1 MAEADSNAKLSE
13 VSSKLTSL
21 NQSQNTG
28 LGNLKALTETLVAQG
43 KTAAEAADSIASAEA
58 EARREASRQRKGK
71 TGAQNV
77 NVLNWQKEEDKGMFS
92 GLMDMMKMK
101 FAMGGFSFGDLFK
114 KGGIKKLLALFG
126 TTLFG
131 GIKTA
136 FAAVGT
142 KMTGLLGPTLMK
154 FLSPM
159 AIITGLVLA
168 IKDGIS
174 GMASSMDWGVSKISG
189 FLGGFF
195 AGEADGGIMN
205 MFKNAGKWALI
216 GAGIG
221 SVVPVIGTL
230 VGGLVGGAIGGILG
244 LIGAKKI
251 AKAFDKIGAWFKKVW
266 GNVTEFVGK
275 IWTKIVDWFKEKWEW
290 ASGKIAAGW
299 TNLSAYLG
307 GVWDDVVTWFKGLL
321 SWGEGVVTTGW
332 TNLTTYLGGVWD
344 DVYAWFTGLLS
355 WGEGVVTAGW
365 TNLTTYL
372 GGVWDDVY
380 KWFTGLLSWGEG
392 VATGA
397 WTGLTGF
404 VSEKWAQ
411 VKKWFEDL
419 LTFEGDGGEKIG
431 IGEKIIQL
439 FAKIPD
445 KIVALFEKI
454 VQSVKDIFNSISL
467 PSWMGGKEKLSP
479 EEAAKKRADLS
490 TKLKV
495 AQSRKTTSGIF
506 GTGVGGYSEE
516 DRAKEIAEIQNELGQ
531 LPKIATGGPILRTGP
546 AVVHK
551 GELMMDNQ
559 AAMMMFRSAELLSRL
574 QVANGELKRDTTS
587 SAVQV
592 INNNTSQS
600 NIRTSTSP
608 MMALS
613 SPINPHNKNSLP
625 GRV

>member
-1 MAEADSNAKLSE
+1 MAEADSNSNAKLSE

-43 KTAAEAADSIASAEA
+43 KTAAEAADSIASSEA

-71 TGAQNV
+71 AGAQDV

-92 GLMDMMKMK
+92 GLMDLMKMK

-126 TTLFG
+126 TSIFG

-159 AIITGLVLA
+159 ALITGLVIA

-216 GAGIG
+216 GAGVG
-221 SVVPVIGTL
+221 SMVPVIGTL

-290 ASGKIAAGW
+290 ASGGIAAGW

-307 GVWDDVVTWFKGLL
+307 GVWDDVITWFK
-321 SWGEGVVTTGW
+321 
-332 TNLTTYLGGVWD
+332 
-344 DVYAWFTGLLS
+344 GLLS

-380 KWFTGLLSWGEG
+380 AWFTGLLSWGEG

-454 VQSVKDIFNSISL
+454 VQSIKDIFNSISL
-467 PSWMGGKEKLSP
+467 PTWLGGEEKLSP
-479 EEAAKKRADLS
+479 EEVAKKRTDLS

-495 AQSRKTTSGIF
+495 AQNKKTDSGIF

-516 DRAKEIAEIQNELGQ
+516 DRAKEIAEIQKELGQ

-574 QVANGELKRDTTS
+574 QVANGELRRDTTS

-613 SPINPHNKNSLP
+613 PPINPHNKNSLP

>member
-1 MAEADSNAKLSE
+1 MAEADSNSNAKLSE

-43 KTAAEAADSIASAEA
+43 KTAAEAADSIASSEA

-71 TGAQNV
+71 AGAQDV

-92 GLMDMMKMK
+92 GLMDLMKMK

-126 TTLFG
+126 TSIFG

-159 AIITGLVLA
+159 ALITGLVIA

-221 SVVPVIGTL
+221 SMVPVIGTL

-290 ASGKIAAGW
+290 ASGGIAAGW

-307 GVWDDVVTWFKGLL
+307 GVWDDVITWFK
-321 SWGEGVVTTGW
+321 
-332 TNLTTYLGGVWD
+332 
-344 DVYAWFTGLLS
+344 GLLS

-380 KWFTGLLSWGEG
+380 AWFTGLLSWGEG

-454 VQSVKDIFNSISL
+454 VQSIKDIFNSISL
-467 PSWMGGKEKLSP
+467 PTWLGGEEKLSP
-479 EEAAKKRADLS
+479 EEVAKKRTDLS

-495 AQSRKTTSGIF
+495 AQNKKTDSGIF

-516 DRAKEIAEIQNELGQ
+516 DRAKEIAEIQKELGQ

-574 QVANGELKRDTTS
+574 QVANGELRRDTTS

-613 SPINPHNKNSLP
+613 PPINPHNKNSLP

>member
-1 MAEADSNAKLSE
+1 MAEADSNSNAKLSE

-43 KTAAEAADSIASAEA
+43 KTAAEAADSIASSEA

-71 TGAQNV
+71 VGAQDV

-92 GLMDMMKMK
+92 GLMDLMKMK

-126 TTLFG
+126 TSIFG

-159 AIITGLVLA
+159 ALITGLVIA

-216 GAGIG
+216 GAGVG
-221 SVVPVIGTL
+221 SMVPVIGTL

-290 ASGKIAAGW
+290 ASGGIAAGW

-307 GVWDDVVTWFKGLL
+307 GVWDDVITWFKGLL
-321 SWGEGVVTTGW
+321 SWGEGVVTAGW

-355 WGEGVVTAGW
+355 WGEGV
-365 TNLTTYL
+365 
-372 GGVWDDVY
+372 
-380 KWFTGLLSWGEG
+380 
-392 VATGA
+392 ATGA
-397 WTGLTGF
+397 WTGLSGF

-439 FAKIPD
+439 FKKIPD
-445 KIVALFEKI
+445 KIIELFANI
-454 VQSVKDIFNSISL
+454 VQKVKDTFLSVIGSISSFL
-467 PSWMGGKEKLSP
+467 PGVDSP
-479 EEAAKKRADLS
+479 QEIAENRAELQ
-490 TKLKV
+490 TKLKIAENKKV
-495 AQSRKTTSGIF
+495 TGGMF
-506 GTGVGGYSEE
+506 GHSQE
-516 DRAKEIAEIQNELGQ
+516 DKNEEIAEIKKELDS

-574 QVANGELKRDTTS
+574 QVANGELRRDTTS

-613 SPINPHNKNSLP
+613 PAINPHNKNSLP